1 MEVVAVHINF
11 VSKPLLKFPLP
22 FPASNPGCW
31 FCLPGFLLPFQAVVP
46 ALSEVLQGFMMSGV
60 VGVVCPELQDS
71 LLKAFAE
78 VDPPN
83 SRVREDSL
91 KLQLCMY
98 V

>member
-83 SRVREDSL
+83 SRVRDDSWNV
-91 KLQLCMY
+91 QLCMY